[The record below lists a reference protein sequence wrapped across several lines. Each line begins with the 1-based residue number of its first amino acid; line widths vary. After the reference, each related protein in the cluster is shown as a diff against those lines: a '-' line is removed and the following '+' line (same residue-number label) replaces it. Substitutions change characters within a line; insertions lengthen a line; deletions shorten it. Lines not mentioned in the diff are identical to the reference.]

1 MSWVGGG
8 RPCTQRVLCQV
19 PFFLFIVFVVYTLL
33 PFTMRGAVAAGV
45 VSSVS
50 HLLVLGTLMG
60 VSSSPS
66 VRVWLQV
73 RGSGVRGETVVWAEG
88 SQAHGVS
95 WSRSLEPCW
104 QPAGLGQ
111 APSGSRMP
119 GLGPGPWYP
128 EAQLLTKPWPFS
140 GCRALSWGEACSWVS
155 PAGPGTSLGVL
166 PCVLC

>member
-1 MSWVGGG
+1 MGGG
-8 RPCTQRVLCQV
+8 WPCTQRVLCQV

-95 WSRSLEPCW
+95 WS
-104 QPAGLGQ
+104 
-111 APSGSRMP
+111 
-119 GLGPGPWYP
+119 
-128 EAQLLTKPWPFS
+128 
-140 GCRALSWGEACSWVS
+140 
-155 PAGPGTSLGVL
+155 
-166 PCVLC
+166 